1 MSYTSTYNKPA
12 LIKGD
17 TLVAWT
23 VSFTKDGAPIALLSA
38 RMQFRTHAGQ
48 LVHSCVCNVSGSTV
62 TIEEVPGSVTE
73 TWSIGE
79 LVYSL
84 ELTLVGGRVV
94 TWLQGTQPIVKDI
107 TF

>member
-62 TIEEVPGSVTE
+62 AYGNMVGLLIEA
-73 TWSIGE
+73 IKE
-79 LVYSL
+79 LK
-84 ELTLVGGRVV
+84 RA
-94 TWLQGTQPIVKDI
+94 K
-107 TF
+107 